1 MSVEDAPAGS
11 RHRLLVLGKITEIL
25 DAFSLA
31 RPVLTLGEIQRAT
44 GIPTSTVQRLV
55 ANMVAEGLLDRA
67 GDGIRVGV
75 RMAYW
80 AAPATQGVD
89 VLELVQPVLR
99 SLRDETGETACFFR
113 AEQGQR
119 VCVAIAETTHA
130 LRREMYVGKVMP
142 LHVGSAGRVILAWR
156 PDLVERVLAQPLEAF
171 TDESITDPG
180 TLRAAVARTH
190 RDGFAVTAGER
201 DDGAS
206 GLAAPV
212 FDSGAEL
219 VGALGIAGPRLRLPR
234 ERLDGWVD
242 TVVAH
247 AEQVVR
253 TLGGRHPR

>member
-1 MSVEDAPAGS
+1 MSVDDAPAS
-11 RHRLLVLGKITEIL
+11 SKHRLLVLGKITEIL
-25 DAFSLA
+25 DVFGLD
-31 RPVLTLGEIQRAT
+31 RPVLTLGEIQRLT
-44 GIPTSTVQRLV
+44 GMPASTVQRLV

-99 SLRDETGETACFFR
+99 ELRDETGETACFFR
-113 AEQGQR
+113 AEQGRR
-119 VCVAIAETTHA
+119 VCVAMAETRHA

-156 PDLVERVLAQPLEAF
+156 PDLVDAVLGAPLPAF
-171 TDESITDPG
+171 TAETVTDPVE
-180 TLRAAVARTH
+180 LRAAVDRTR
-190 RDGFAVTAGER
+190 RDGFAVTESER

-212 FDSGAEL
+212 FDSAAEL
-219 VGALGIAGPRLRLPR
+219 VGALALSGPTFRMPR
-234 ERLDGWVD
+234 ERCEEWIDVLVSR
-242 TVVAH
+242 AN
-247 AEQVVR
+247 QVIR
-253 TLGGRHPR
+253 TLGGRRPH